1 MVRALLAALVGLA
14 LIGEGAHA
22 QEPPRGLEQ
31 YVEAFEAALD
41 RQEYGRAALFLAAD
55 VRVLAPSTISGRDA
69 VAQWLT
75 TEFPGNTIIEVS
87 TFLVNGRRVTW
98 MSRVTRGANVRLTT
112 DEAVIVDNQIAQW
125 SSHVVTYAVSELPQF
140 RRARALE
147 VADVRPGVMSTPL
160 TVLDTRPR
168 VPTWLLAVAAL
179 AALAEGALFSL
190 WRQRYHPRIE
200 RQSRQGGRLL
210 LKLRERVRA

>member
-1 MVRALLAALVGLA
+1 MVWTLLAALIAFA
-14 LIGEGAHA
+14 LIGDSAHA

-41 RQEYGRAALFLAAD
+41 RQEYARAAQFLAAD
-55 VRVLAPSTISGRDA
+55 VSILSPTAIHGRDA

-87 TFLVNGRRVTW
+87 TFLVNGQRVTW
-98 MSRVTRGANVRLTT
+98 MSRVTRGARVSLTT
-112 DEAVIVDNQIAQW
+112 DEAVIVDNQIALW
-125 SSHVVTYAVSELPQF
+125 SARVVSDTLIVPPQF
-140 RRARALE
+140 RRARALD
-147 VADVRPGVMSTPL
+147 VANVRPGVKSPTL
-160 TVLDTRPR
+160 TVLNQDPR
-168 VPTWLLAVAAL
+168 APTWVFTVAVLAS
-179 AALAEGALFSL
+179 LAEGALFSV
-190 WRQRYHPRIE
+190 WRQRYHPRVE